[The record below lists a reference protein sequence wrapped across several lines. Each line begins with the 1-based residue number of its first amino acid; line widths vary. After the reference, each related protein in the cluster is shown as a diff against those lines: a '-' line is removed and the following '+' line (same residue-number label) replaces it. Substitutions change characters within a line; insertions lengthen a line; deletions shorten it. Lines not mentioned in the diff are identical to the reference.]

1 MTSKNR
7 TTVLS
12 EEQVKLA
19 SQKLMALREE
29 ANRGFNL
36 KQTVTTLREPI
47 QACLDQGMDWEDI
60 TNAIMAAG
68 DEDYQVSY
76 KTVRS
81 YFFELRDGE
90 RGKATR
96 AKSQK
101 SKTQKSKAQQEPE
114 QSAEEVKGQGQVNAS
129 APAVSQQKPGP
140 VQARAEQS
148 VNPVA
153 QVPLFE
159 EQAEQEQPMPDP
171 TWPAPAQSGAGQ
183 QSVRPEVGRPEV
195 RSR

>member
-1 MTSKNR
+1 MTSKNK

-19 SQKLMALREE
+19 SQKLMELRDE

-36 KQTVTTLREPI
+36 KQTVSTLREPI
-47 QACLDQGMDWEDI
+47 QACLDQGMDWQDI
-60 TNAIMAAG
+60 TGAIMAAG

-81 YFFELRDGE
+81 YFFELKE
-90 RGKATR
+90 QEKGKATG

-101 SKTQKSKAQQEPE
+101 SKANKPKSLQESGQPP
-114 QSAEEVKGQGQVNAS
+114 AEVKGQEQGNAP
-129 APAVSQQKPGP
+129 APAVSQQKPGQE
-140 VQARAEQS
+140 QARAEQS
-148 VNPVA
+148 VNPGA
-153 QVPLFE
+153 QVQLFE
-159 EQAEQEQPMPDP
+159 TQVEPEQPMPDP
-171 TWPAPAQSGAGQ
+171 TWSTPTQGGGVQRP
-183 QSVRPEVGRPEV
+183 VRPEVGRPEV